1 MVFNYTENY
10 QFTPR
15 LSVEGE
21 ILEVIDSTKLLGT
34 IITSDL
40 KWDENTA
47 NIVKKSNARMELLR
61 RVASFGANIEDLKTI
76 YILFVRSQLEHSSV
90 VWHSSLTEQQ
100 KGDLER
106 VQRSALKVI
115 LGSRYESYTKALN
128 ILNLEPLEE
137 RREYLCLKFAQKC
150 TLNDKTKK
158 MFTTNEKTHNMEMR
172 NSEKFQV
179 LHANTER
186 LKKSAVIFMQNLLNE
201 QNRK

>member
-40 KWDENTA
+40 RCEQNMA
-47 NIVKKSNARMELLR
+47 SIVKKSNARMELLR
-61 RVASFGANIEDLKTI
+61 RVASFGTSFEDLKTI
-76 YILFVRSQLEHSSV
+76 YILFVRSQLEHSCV

-100 KGDLER
+100 KSDLER

-115 LGSRYESYTKALN
+115 LGSRYESYEKALN
-128 ILNLEPLEE
+128 
-137 RREYLCLKFAQKC
+137 
-150 TLNDKTKK
+150 
-158 MFTTNEKTHNMEMR
+158 M
-172 NSEKFQV
+172 
-179 LHANTER
+179 
-186 LKKSAVIFMQNLLNE
+186 
-201 QNRK
+201 

>member
-1 MVFNYTENY
+1 M
-10 QFTPR
+10 
-15 LSVEGE
+15 
-21 ILEVIDSTKLLGT
+21 
-34 IITSDL
+34 
-40 KWDENTA
+40 
-47 NIVKKSNARMELLR
+47 
-61 RVASFGANIEDLKTI
+61 
-76 YILFVRSQLEHSSV
+76 
-90 VWHSSLTEQQ
+90 WHSSLTEQQ

-137 RREYLCLKFAQKC
+137 RRVYLCLKFAQKC

-158 MFTTNEKTHNMEMR
+158 MFPTNEKTHNMEMR

-201 QNRK
+201 QYRK